1 MGSKHNVK
9 QNNSN
14 EQTIMQ
20 NTITKDTLREYVK
33 ENEVVYQFCGDLMEV
48 SNDIEKE
55 NKETLL
61 GYFRRAN
68 CVEVYTKH
76 DSLAKKGWTE
86 LADWSTDDDVLFILD
101 GVGVLIC
108 IPKKEATANNLI
120 EA

>member
-1 MGSKHNVK
+1 
-9 QNNSN
+9 
-14 EQTIMQ
+14 MQ

>member
-1 MGSKHNVK
+1 
-9 QNNSN
+9 
-14 EQTIMQ
+14 MQ

-33 ENEVVYQFCGDLMEV
+33 ENEVVYQFCGELMEV

-86 LADWSTDDDVLFILD
+86 LADWSTDDDVLFLLD

-120 EA
+120 AA

>member
-1 MGSKHNVK
+1 
-9 QNNSN
+9 
-14 EQTIMQ
+14 MQ

-86 LADWSTDDDVLFILD
+86 LADWSTDDDVLFR
-101 GVGVLIC
+101 V
-108 IPKKEATANNLI
+108 T
-120 EA
+120 